1 MPGWLYS
8 PVLGSSLPSEVAP
21 PILLPQKSGV
31 ADLESRKKCKKA
43 AHRGLLRIL
52 LNFLSQPYQQACSK
66 LKPSASRPPLLDWLK
81 GRVLVLLCC
90 LRGVPRH
97 VPVVL
102 ILPTC

>member
-31 ADLESRKKCKKA
+31 ADPES
-43 AHRGLLRIL
+43 HRGLLRIL

-66 LKPSASRPPLLDWLK
+66 LKQSAFRPPLLGWLK

-97 VPVVL
+97 VPVVQVL
-102 ILPTC
+102 QTC